1 VTFCGEAMVASKGN
15 LRCEVCHLDGFS
27 NKSNLKRHQRFY
39 CKGASVC
46 ADVKQQQQPLTTDVK
61 VVAVSEEEVIMSTA
75 EGAEESSSSYCV
87 HCCHDFQRA
96 FNADQH
102 SCPLA
107 PDLDPDI
114 PVLKLLSR
122 SDTEQF
128 KLDHRGNTMAQVLR
142 NEGHH
147 TAAETLGKE
156 LVNRYDARNQPAAP
170 FGEEWGGESCKKYTD
185 FFLVNPFINWK
196 HPGLDRA

>member
-1 VTFCGEAMVASKGN
+1 MTFCGEAMVASKGN
-15 LRCEVCHLDGFS
+15 LRCEVCHLDGIS
-27 NKSNLKRHQRFY
+27 TKSNLKRHQRFY
-39 CKGASVC
+39 CKGAV
-46 ADVKQQQQPLTTDVK
+46 DVTPQQPLTTDVK

-114 PVLKLLSR
+114 PVFRLLSR

-128 KLDHRGNTMAQVLR
+128 KLDHRGNTMAQV
-142 NEGHH
+142 
-147 TAAETLGKE
+147 
-156 LVNRYDARNQPAAP
+156 
-170 FGEEWGGESCKKYTD
+170 GEISYTICKTVFSSLFTCLLAQY
-185 FFLVNPFINWK
+185 VI
-196 HPGLDRA
+196 

>member
-1 VTFCGEAMVASKGN
+1 MTFCGEAMVASKGN
-15 LRCEVCHLDGFS
+15 LQCEVCHLDGFS
-27 NKSNLKRHQRFY
+27 NKSSLKRHQRFY

-114 PVLKLLSR
+114 PVLRLLSR
-122 SDTEQF
+122 SDAEQF
-128 KLDHRGNTMAQVLR
+128 KLDHRGNTMAQVGEISYTICKTVFRSLVYLFIGSICNLGCKNLSLCEGGSTRPLPVAISWACHHRQVQLLR
-142 NEGHH
+142 LEA
-147 TAAETLGKE
+147 T
-156 LVNRYDARNQPAAP
+156 
-170 FGEEWGGESCKKYTD
+170 
-185 FFLVNPFINWK
+185 
-196 HPGLDRA
+196 